1 MPPVID
7 EEKCICCGTCAE
19 VCQMD
24 VFFDSKEGEIPAIT
38 YPDECWH
45 CGSCVLDCPA
55 EGAIHLRIPLPMAV
69 LYK

>member
-7 EEKCICCGTCAE
+7 KEKCICCGTCVE

-24 VFFDSKEGEIPAIT
+24 VFFDSREGEIPVIT

-55 EGAIHLRIPLPMAV
+55 EGAISLRIPLPMTV